1 MLLRDFFGYWE
12 FSLTNM
18 MPSQRH
24 EFYLAQI
31 AYVAATAMGGYK
43 GHISD
48 FMLNKR
54 LFNTGNDIP
63 TSPKDNP
70 LFKNFNPIKKPKD
83 K

>member
-1 MLLRDFFGYWE
+1 MLLRDFLGYWE
-12 FSLTNM
+12 FSLNNM

-54 LFNTGNDIP
+54 P
-63 TSPKDNP
+63 THTTKHHPTNPKDNP
-70 LFKNFNPIKKPKD
+70 LFKNFNPIKKPRD

>member
-31 AYVAATAMGGYK
+31 AYVAATSMGGYK
-43 GHISD
+43 GSIAD
-48 FMLNKR
+48 FMLGKQYSS
-54 LFNTGNDIP
+54 NTREKSVN
-63 TSPKDNP
+63 PKNNP

>member
-31 AYVAATAMGGYK
+31 AYVAATSMGGYK
-43 GHISD
+43 GSIAD
-48 FMLNKR
+48 FMLGKQY
-54 LFNTGNDIP
+54 
-63 TSPKDNP
+63 
-70 LFKNFNPIKKPKD
+70 
-83 K
+83 

>member
-1 MLLRDFFGYWE
+1 MLLRDFLGYWE

-31 AYVAATAMGGYK
+31 AYVTATVMGGYK
-43 GHISD
+43 GGIND
-48 FMLNKR
+48 FMLDR
-54 LFNTGNDIP
+54 QAISD
-63 TSPKDNP
+63 TSKVSVDPKNNP